1 MLQPSFNGKVGVGE
15 NLLQALKREARE
27 ELGGKFADSFNFL
40 SLNKFFTGEFVFK
53 SEKFIA
59 HNYAG
64 RISGKQL
71 RMIKLHSAA
80 SKILL
85 LSKNDILK
93 IKTIKDGGDPS
104 KELVM
109 FDDQLV
115 ALRKIVY

>member
-27 ELGGKFADSFNFL
+27 EFGEKFARKFDF
-40 SLNKFFTGEFVFK
+40 SLLKEFFTGEFIFK
-53 SEKFIA
+53 GEKFTA
-59 HNYAG
+59 HNYIG
-64 RISGKQL
+64 RISKKQL

-85 LSKNDILK
+85 LSKNDISR

-104 KELVM
+104 KELIM
-109 FDDQLV
+109 FNDQFE
-115 ALRKIVY
+115 ALLKIVY